1 MSDQEQQ
8 LPNIP
13 HDIMVDILS
22 RLPAKS
28 LLKFRCVCKSWNSM
42 IRNQKFTEFHLKRTM
57 ANASQQRVLLSVKP
71 FWSIKYDDLDDF
83 GKDGFDVIIKKD
95 TPSSLGCLGSN
106 NDFELVGHCNGL
118 ICIVLRKGRRSHQD
132 PIERTFCLWNPS
144 TNECWQISSDD
155 VANDIVS
162 SNSMFR
168 GEYYNRFEIF
178 GFGYDL
184 TIDDYKIVRL
194 ISYDELDVVQV
205 EIFTIGRRTWR
216 KEEFHLDYV
225 VNLLS
230 YDRIHDCLFLNGAL
244 HWINTLYYVE
254 QKEILSF
261 NLEQEQ
267 LQVMRIDRHA
277 IKSLFNR
284 TNLRVISGKLVLVTN
299 PGDTEIWVMDEYG
312 VETSWT
318 KKATLRAIPCDGMW
332 GAHEKLSPLCFS
344 KKGDILVRVRDFHYM
359 MYDLER
365 KIYRK
370 AGGNQLNNRPHS
382 SMYVESLISPN
393 RIPNVE
399 RREPLS

>member
-22 RLPAKS
+22 RLPVKS
-28 LLKFRCVCKSWNSM
+28 LLKSRCVCKSWNSL

-57 ANASQQRVLLSVKP
+57 TNPSHQRVLLSVKP

-106 NDFELVGHCNGL
+106 NNFELVGHCNGL
-118 ICIVLRKGRRSHQD
+118 ICIVLRKGRRNHHYGD
-132 PIERTFCLWNPS
+132 LIERTFCLWNPS
-144 TNECWQISSDD
+144 TEESWQISSDD
-155 VANDIVS
+155 VSNDIVS
-162 SNSMFR
+162 SNSMFM
-168 GEYYNRFEIF
+168 GEFYPRFEVF
-178 GFGYDL
+178 GFGYDS

-194 ISYDELDVVQV
+194 VSSDYDVVQV

-216 KEEFHLDYV
+216 KEEVHLVSLHFHA
-225 VNLLS
+225 
-230 YDRIHDCLFLNGAL
+230 RIHYCLFLNGAL
-244 HWINTLYYVE
+244 HWINRSHYGDE
-254 QKEILSF
+254 NKILSF

-267 LQVMRIDRHA
+267 LQVMRIHQDA
-277 IKSLFNR
+277 IKSMCNS
-284 TNLRVISGKLVLVTN
+284 TYLRVISGKLVLVTN

-318 KKATLRAIPCDGMW
+318 KKATLRAIPCFGMW
-332 GAHEKLSPLCFS
+332 GADPLCFS
-344 KKGDILVRVRDFHYM
+344 NKGDILVRVRDFHYM

-365 KIYRK
+365 KTYRK
-370 AGGNQLNNRPHS
+370 ADGDQLRNRPHS

-399 RREPLS
+399 RGEPLS